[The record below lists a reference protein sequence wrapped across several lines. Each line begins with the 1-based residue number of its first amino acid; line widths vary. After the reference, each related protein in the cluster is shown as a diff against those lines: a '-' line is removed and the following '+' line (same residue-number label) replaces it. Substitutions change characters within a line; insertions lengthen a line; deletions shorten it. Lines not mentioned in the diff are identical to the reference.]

1 MISDLRIVVQL
12 QALCPFAEAAA
23 FKSPNKDRLVYMMD
37 LSVFCN
43 KLMFWLC
50 PADSSSR
57 ARRYEK
63 CHIYQ
68 SPLVSVLEIDAEY

>member
-23 FKSPNKDRLVYMMD
+23 FKSPNKERLVYMMD

-43 KLMFWLC
+43 KLMFWYCTWTSFVRSLA
-50 PADSSSR
+50 PVSR
-57 ARRYEK
+57 R
-63 CHIYQ
+63 
-68 SPLVSVLEIDAEY
+68 LVA